1 MQTSG
6 AAGLRLTAGRA
17 GDYETFS
24 RVEPTRPHP
33 APPRRGAAWHRE
45 LSVVV
50 ASYNGRELLRQT
62 LETFYAIA
70 PDAEVIVSDGS
81 STDGSAQMVRER
93 FPQAKVVD
101 HPNHGFAHANNVG
114 IAETT
119 RRLILLLNSDLFV
132 TEAALEAMGRRLLE
146 DPRVG
151 AVAPNLANVDGSRQ
165 SVFGGLY
172 WPLWLPVAGRRQV
185 KLLSA
190 ACVMTR
196 RDVLQATGGLDEN
209 LFLYTRSTTGAA
221 PCSTGLHPRA
231 AGPRRSS
238 TSAAASTSAQPPSR
252 SRSDAGSCTSRRK
265 HRWRS
270 ARLLKALMGLQS
282 FVLRLVDPRPDWRR
296 TWARQCG
303 MIRTATCSPRP
314 SHSPAAGRTSCP
326 RGPPQPALPPDASRR

>member
-1 MQTSG
+1 MSNQP
-6 AAGLRLTAGRA
+6 ALTQL
-17 GDYETFS
+17 
-24 RVEPTRPHP
+24 HP
-33 APPRRGAAWHRE
+33 GRGAAWHRE

-209 LFLYTRSTTGAA
+209 LFLYNEEHDWCRTVLDRGYTLELLGPQVVHVGGGST
-221 PCSTGLHPRA
+221 
-231 AGPRRSS
+231 RRSPLL
-238 TSAAASTSAQPPSR
+238 TLEERRGFLYVAQ
-252 SRSDAGSCTSRRK
+252 K

-296 TWARQCG
+296 TWARQWE
-303 MIRTATCSPRP
+303 MIRTGDLLASPFPLSGRGANQL
-314 SHSPAAGRTSCP
+314 PA
-326 RGPPQPALPPDASRR
+326 GPAQPALPPDAEPAVKILDTG